1 MSAIQSE
8 AEKSELK
15 TELKPGER
23 YPAPHGRGTLIYGN
37 PGNKGGT
44 GRPEH
49 LAKKLAAQ
57 GVMQAMPGIVDIAMG
72 ISRDGSTIYPSQQV
86 AATKLLADIGIP
98 KEVITHT
105 VEHRVAGILES
116 VARVLAAELGIE
128 TRDHLLTLIQQDVK
142 DNAEVSTSVSQDVE
156 TQ

>member
-1 MSAIQSE
+1 MLDILIDQARGVSA
-8 AEKSELK
+8 
-15 TELKPGER
+15 
-23 YPAPHGRGTLIYGN
+23 
-37 PGNKGGT
+37 
-44 GRPEH
+44 
-49 LAKKLAAQ
+49 
-57 GVMQAMPGIVDIAMG
+57 
-72 ISRDGSTIYPSQQV
+72 DGATIYPTVRQS
-86 AATKLLADIGIP
+86 AAKAVLDIGIP

-116 VARVLAAELGIE
+116 VARVLASELGIE